1 MSERSK
7 HTVKFLLVDDHEE
20 NLTALEALL
29 QRDGLELL
37 TARSGDAALEL
48 LLKHEVALALVDV
61 HMPDMDGF
69 ALAELMRGAERSK
82 RVPIIFLT
90 ANPTEQHRIFRGY
103 DAGAVDFLIKPL
115 DARILR
121 HKTDTF
127 FELAQQ
133 RMQLAETLRMN
144 ETFAASVGHDLK
156 NPLNAM
162 VLTTQL
168 IIQTT
173 TDEAARKHA
182 VRLAATSRRM
192 ARIVDDLFDLARA
205 RMGDGIPIDR
215 ENGDF
220 LAAVRRGIAELEA
233 TNPERTIELRHSGG
247 EASGEWDMTRVEQV
261 VSNLVGNALRH
272 GAADGPVQVHLQ
284 ADADDVV
291 LSVHN
296 DGAIAEEVLPRIF
309 DPFRVGSV
317 PRPKKG
323 GGLGLGLYI
332 VRQIALAHGGTV
344 EIRSNE
350 AEGTTAVVRLRRH
363 APDSSVRRP

>member
-29 QRDGLELL
+29 QREGLELL

-48 LLKHEVALALVDV
+48 VLRHEVALALIDV

-121 HKTDTF
+121 HKTETF

-173 TDEAARKHA
+173 TDEMARKHA

-192 ARIVDDLFDLARA
+192 ARIVDDLFDLSRA
-205 RMGDGIPIDR
+205 RLGDGIPIDPER
-215 ENGDF
+215 GDF
-220 LAAVRRGIAELEA
+220 LAAVKRGIAEQEA
-233 TNPERTIELRHSGG
+233 TNPDRVIELRHSGG
-247 EASGEWDMTRVEQV
+247 DASGEWDMTRVEQV
-261 VSNLVGNALRH
+261 VSNLVGNAIRH
-272 GAADGPVQVHLQ
+272 GAPGTVQVHLQ
-284 ADADDVV
+284 VEGEQVV

-296 DGAIAEEVLPRIF
+296 AGAIPEEVLPRIF
-309 DPFRVGSV
+309 DPFRIGSV

-344 EIRSNE
+344 EVRSTE
-350 AEGTTAVVRLRRH
+350 AEGTTAVVRLPR
-363 APDSSVRRP
+363 SVPISLRPA